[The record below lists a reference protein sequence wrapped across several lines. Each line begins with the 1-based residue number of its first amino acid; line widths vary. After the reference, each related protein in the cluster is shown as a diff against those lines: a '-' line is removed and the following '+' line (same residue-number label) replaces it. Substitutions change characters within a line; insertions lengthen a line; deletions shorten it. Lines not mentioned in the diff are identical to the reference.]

1 MVAAHVRT
9 PLARFLIAAALLH
22 AGIPVVARLAP
33 QAPRL
38 LVARSSRPYMEIEV
52 QVDPAT
58 LRQPPARRAVEPDES
73 APDRAREDL
82 RQAARE
88 RRRDERD
95 LPLPTQ
101 EHTQAPAG
109 DPAVQAEPAPPAP
122 TAPVDEYGGPPAP
135 ESVAVAPGIGGAPV
149 WQIPGMLPE
158 QGPPPPAPT
167 VAPRRADTPVDKAGE
182 LLREAMRASDKSR
195 GLDLPAAGT
204 VASAV
209 LEAVRGAD
217 TPATARTTFEVLL
230 SGSGQVLSARMVSTT
245 AGAADLWARVAS
257 AAVARLAGRK
267 LGMTSAFTKGARVYV
282 SVVSSVRMPSG
293 ATSGVQQQGAGIGFD
308 LSDIGANASR
318 VMSSSFKV
326 VAVD

>member
-1 MVAAHVRT
+1 
-9 PLARFLIAAALLH
+9 
-22 AGIPVVARLAP
+22 
-33 QAPRL
+33 
-38 LVARSSRPYMEIEV
+38 
-52 QVDPAT
+52 
-58 LRQPPARRAVEPDES
+58 
-73 APDRAREDL
+73 
-82 RQAARE
+82 
-88 RRRDERD
+88 
-95 LPLPTQ
+95 
-101 EHTQAPAG
+101 
-109 DPAVQAEPAPPAP
+109 
-122 TAPVDEYGGPPAP
+122 
-135 ESVAVAPGIGGAPV
+135 
-149 WQIPGMLPE
+149 
-158 QGPPPPAPT
+158 
-167 VAPRRADTPVDKAGE
+167 
-182 LLREAMRASDKSR
+182 MRASDKSR